1 MEPLAIAV
9 EIDDEAWCQAL
20 SMRQEEVESLIEKA
34 AEAALTA
41 PRLTDVTGQSLVV
54 LLTDND
60 AVHDLNLRFRGLDR
74 PTNVLSFPSP
84 QNPAGHLGD
93 VALALGVCAQEAN
106 DQGKSLAD
114 HLCHLTV
121 HGTLHLLGYD
131 HQTDAEAEQM
141 EGLERTLLAKLGLMD
156 PYGAP
161 AQDHVQS

>member
-1 MEPLAIAV
+1 MDPLAIAV

-20 SMRQEEVESLIEKA
+20 SLPAEDIESLIVRA

-41 PRLTDVTGQSLVV
+41 PRLTDVTGQAVVV

-60 AVHDLNLRFRGLDR
+60 AVHELNLRFRGQDR
-74 PTNVLSFPSP
+74 PTNVLSFPAP
-84 QNPAGHLGD
+84 QNPVGHLGD
-93 VALALGVCAQEAN
+93 VALALGVCAREA
-106 DQGKSLAD
+106 DEQGKSLAD

-141 EGLERTLLAKLGLMD
+141 EGLERTLLAKLGVMD